1 MFSKESK
8 VPPVFEMLQ
17 HFPYFTVLEPVCTV
31 SQLRY
36 YCTICVPHGE
46 FTIPMW
52 VCVFPALF
60 PFSSRRCSFQCPAY
74 RQTSHFQLFACL
86 MQVQGFICFRSFFLS
101 FFSWLFHWACRILVP
116 RPGINPR
123 PPTAEAQSSSHW
135 TAREF
140 PAFCTDIKITAS

>member
-86 MQVQGFICFRSFFLS
+86 MQVQGFICFRSFFLPYFLPLFLIS
-101 FFSWLFHWACRILVP
+101 FFLFLAALHSLHS
-116 RPGINPR
+116 
-123 PPTAEAQSSSHW
+123 QSSESL
-135 TAREF
+135 
-140 PAFCTDIKITAS
+140 ITGPPGNSYHFLS

>member
-8 VPPVFEMLQ
+8 VPLVFEMLQ
-17 HFPYFTVLEPVCTV
+17 YFPYFTVLEPVFTI

-46 FTIPMW
+46 FTIPMC

-60 PFSSRRCSFQCPAY
+60 PLSSRRCSFQCPAY

-86 MQVQGFICFRSFFLS
+86 MQVQGFLYFFPS
-101 FFSWLFHWACRILVP
+101 
-116 RPGINPR
+116 
-123 PPTAEAQSSSHW
+123 PPTSKQNKNKQKTSIPN
-135 TAREF
+135 TIYN
-140 PAFCTDIKITAS
+140 PACHLHIPFLHDYRAFKIYAILC